1 MRDRSRLT
9 GSSWGWLVLFAFV
22 LLIAT
27 SSAADEG
34 WDDRLARMFS
44 GRLKEIEKELSGL
57 TPRLE
62 HLPGIPIDDQGGTGG
77 FASIQSTAVPP
88 RDSRFA
94 VEVRWPASAKVDL
107 VALVPTRRYD
117 AKGLDPQYGLPD
129 SFTVELI
136 DKDGKVVSL
145 VARERSVGKNPVRRG
160 HPFVYQVSPPVEA
173 AWVRISADLL
183 RPDPENQDIFVHAW
197 AEVFVF
203 EGDRNVARGGKVR
216 SFGGSAP
223 SAPWH
228 WSNSFLVDGQTPL
241 GLPEKSA
248 EEHRNIGWISE
259 GRQTANQAASMV
271 IDLGAPETVDAVRLL
286 PAKKPT
292 SDLPSGF
299 GFPRK
304 LVVSVSESGEPG
316 KWVVAAEREMRN
328 PGHNPVEIPFA
339 AIPARYVKVEAT
351 ELWKAFENYPAFFAL
366 SEVEVLSANKN
377 LALGKLVRSSD
388 GMMNLIAPGGRSWS
402 GVALS
407 DGFGPD
413 GLLVPVREWMSLL
426 DQRLRLETRRHALQA
441 EAQNLVSGWRRT
453 RLTGLTILGLTGA
466 FLMIVLPIRYRIH
479 ANRELTKVR
488 ERIAGDLHDE
498 VGSNL
503 GSIQMFADLAEG
515 RSGPSDELKRIQRIA
530 AETVSAVRDIV
541 WLLRP
546 QGDHRIGT
554 VEHLRET
561 SSIML
566 EALKWKFS
574 ANEEAWEVELPDEAT
589 RHLFLYF
596 REALHNISRHAKA
609 GMVDIRVETTSDR
622 FQLVIADDGV
632 GIDPE
637 RLKRPATLRALR
649 QRSLALEAQLQV
661 DTAPGEGTRM
671 TLTIPLDRKR
681 VRKSRRP
688 EPVAEEP

>member
-1 MRDRSRLT
+1 MTEAIFRIFIT
-9 GSSWGWLVLFAFV
+9 V
-22 LLIAT
+22 LLA
-27 SSAADEG
+27 SHAAAAGEGSWDE
-34 WDDRLARMFS
+34 RLAGMFS
-44 GRLKEIEKELSGL
+44 GRLKEIETELTEL
-57 TPRLE
+57 TPKLE
-62 HLPGIPIDDQGGTGG
+62 VLPGIPIDDQGGTGG
-77 FASIQSTAVPP
+77 FASSHSGATPA

-94 VEVRWPASAKVDL
+94 VEVRWAAPACVDL

-117 AKGLDPQYGLPD
+117 AKGLDAQYGLPE

-136 DKDGKVVSL
+136 NSNGEAISRVAHEHDVS
-145 VARERSVGKNPVRRG
+145 KNRLRKG
-160 HPFVYQVSPPVEA
+160 HPFVYQVEPPLEA
-173 AWVRISADLL
+173 AGLRISANLL
-183 RPDPENQDIFVHAW
+183 RPDIESEDTFVHAW
-197 AEVFVF
+197 AEVFAF
-203 EGDRNVARGGKVR
+203 EGERNVALGGEVR
-216 SFGGSAP
+216 SLGGSSP

-228 WSNSFLVDGQTPL
+228 WNSTFLVDGQTPL
-241 GLPEKSA
+241 GLPEVPR

-259 GRQTANQAASMV
+259 GRASANEVASMI
-271 IDLGAPETVDAVRLL
+271 IDLGSSELIDAVRLL

-304 LVVSVSESGEPG
+304 LVISISETGEAG
-316 KWVVAAEREMRN
+316 KWAVLATPEYRN
-328 PGHNPVEIPFA
+328 PGHNPVTIAFA
-339 AIPARYVKVEAT
+339 PTRGRFVKVEAT
-351 ELWKAFENYPAFFAL
+351 ELWKAFESYLAFFAL
-366 SEVEVLSANKN
+366 SEVEILSKDKN
-377 LALGKLVRSSD
+377 LAIDKVVRSSD

-402 GVALS
+402 SAALS

-413 GLLVPVREWMSLL
+413 GLLVSTREWMMLL
-426 DQRLRLETRRHALQA
+426 DQRLRLETRRYALQA
-441 EAQNLVSGWRRT
+441 EAENLINTWRRR
-453 RLTGLTILGLTGA
+453 RLTGLAILGLVGA
-466 FLMIVLPIRYRIH
+466 FLIVVLPIRYRIH
-479 ANRELTKVR
+479 ANRELKKVR

-541 WLLRP
+541 WLLQP

-561 SSIML
+561 ASIML

-574 ANEEAWEVELPDEAT
+574 ANEEAWLVELPDEAT

-609 GMVDIRVETTSDR
+609 AKVEIRVETTSER
-622 FQLVIADDGV
+622 FQLIISDDGV

-637 RLKRPATLRALR
+637 RLERPATLRALR
-649 QRSLALEAQLQV
+649 QRSAALNAELHV
-661 DTAPGEGTRM
+661 DSSLEKGTRL
-671 TLTIPLDRKR
+671 TLTVPLDKKR
-681 VRKSRRP
+681 VRKAPRP
-688 EPVAEEP
+688 EASAEIA

>member
-1 MRDRSRLT
+1 MTETIFRIFIAI
-9 GSSWGWLVLFAFV
+9 LF
-22 LLIAT
+22 IT
-27 SSAADEG
+27 RAAAAGEGG
-34 WDDRLARMFS
+34 WDERLAGMFS
-44 GRLKEIEKELSGL
+44 GRLKAIETELAEIAPK
-57 TPRLE
+57 LE
-62 HLPGIPIDDQGGTGG
+62 VLPSIPIDDQGGTGG
-77 FASIQSTAVPP
+77 FASSHSGATPE

-94 VEVRWPASAKVDL
+94 VEVRWPSPARVDL

-117 AKGLDPQYGLPD
+117 AKGLNAQYGLPE

-136 DKDGKVVSL
+136 NDKGEVISRVAHEQDVSKS
-145 VARERSVGKNPVRRG
+145 RVRKG
-160 HPFVYQVSPPVEA
+160 HPFVYELKTPVEA
-173 AWVRISADLL
+173 SGLRISADLL
-183 RPDPENQDIFVHAW
+183 RPDIESEDAFVHAW
-197 AEVFVF
+197 AEVFAF
-203 EGDRNVARGGKVR
+203 EGERNVALGGEVR
-216 SFGGSAP
+216 SLGGSSP

-228 WSNSFLVDGQTPL
+228 WNNAFLVDGQTPL
-241 GLPEKSA
+241 GLPEVPR

-259 GRQTANQAASMV
+259 GRTSANEAASMI
-271 IDLGAPETVDAVRLL
+271 IDLGTSALIDAVRLL

-304 LVVSVSESGEPG
+304 LVISISETGDADKWSVLTT
-316 KWVVAAEREMRN
+316 REFRN
-328 PGHNPVEIPFA
+328 PGHNPVIISFTPTRGRF
-339 AIPARYVKVEAT
+339 VKVEAT
-351 ELWKAFENYPAFFAL
+351 ELWKAFESYPAFFAL
-366 SEVEVLSANKN
+366 SEVEILSGNEN
-377 LALGKLVRSSD
+377 LAINKTVRSSD

-402 GVALS
+402 GAALS

-413 GLLVPVREWMSLL
+413 GLLVSTREWMRLL
-426 DQRLRLETRRHALQA
+426 DERLRLETRRYELNTEA
-441 EAQNLVSGWRRT
+441 ENLINSWRRR
-453 RLTGLTILGLTGA
+453 RLTGLTILGLAGA
-466 FLMIVLPIRYRIH
+466 FLIVALPIRYRIH
-479 ANRELTKVR
+479 ANRELKKVR

-541 WLLRP
+541 WLLQP

-561 SSIML
+561 ASIML

-574 ANEEAWEVELPDEAT
+574 ANEEAWLVELPDEAT

-609 GMVDIRVETTSDR
+609 AKVEIRVETTSDR
-622 FQLVIADDGV
+622 FQLMIADDGV

-637 RLKRPATLRALR
+637 RLKRTATLRALR
-649 QRSLALEAQLQV
+649 QRSLALDANLQV
-661 DTAPGEGTRM
+661 DTAPGEGTRL
-671 TLTIPLDRKR
+671 TLAIPLDRKR
-681 VRKSRRP
+681 VKKVRVTDP
-688 EPVAEEP
+688 PADQDG